1 MYEILIP
8 SANRFHFPKFRA
20 LYMLSIFRNWGLK
33 AIITAMINSISAKDF
48 KYNLYAGVYMIFKSL
63 ELGIFCFFSLYII
76 C

>member
-1 MYEILIP
+1 
-8 SANRFHFPKFRA
+8 
-20 LYMLSIFRNWGLK
+20 MLSIFRNWGLK

-48 KYNLYAGVYMIFKSL
+48 KYNLYAGVYMIFESL